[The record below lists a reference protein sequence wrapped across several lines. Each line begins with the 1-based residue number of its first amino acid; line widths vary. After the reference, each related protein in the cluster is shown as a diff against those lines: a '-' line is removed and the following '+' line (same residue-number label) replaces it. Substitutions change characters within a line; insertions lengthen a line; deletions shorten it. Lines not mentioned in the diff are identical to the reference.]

1 MFFAAGMGKPMMG
14 SRSDLTH
21 SFVVGNVRFLR
32 SPDGWSRRKPDIADR
47 DGGRR
52 IWADCGPSSFA
63 RERRESL
70 PKRTLIFALTVG

>member
-32 SPDGWSRRKPDIADR
+32 ILAIASRSPKGRNPPKAD
-47 DGGRR
+47 
-52 IWADCGPSSFA
+52 
-63 RERRESL
+63 SL
-70 PKRTLIFALTVG
+70 IEFSP

>member
-32 SPDGWSRRKPDIADR
+32 KAEVQGLQKRGAQHVRIKGQAVDLSPTDASASW
-47 DGGRR
+47 
-52 IWADCGPSSFA
+52 
-63 RERRESL
+63 ER
-70 PKRTLIFALTVG
+70 